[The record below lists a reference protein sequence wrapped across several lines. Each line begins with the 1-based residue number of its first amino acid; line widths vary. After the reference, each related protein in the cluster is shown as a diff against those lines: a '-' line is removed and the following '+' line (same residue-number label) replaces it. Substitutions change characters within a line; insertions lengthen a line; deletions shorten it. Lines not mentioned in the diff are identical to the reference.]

1 MMWQIAI
8 GYKRWWIRMHNF
20 WNGKKYSSWWF
31 YNVKQCHYVKV
42 WIIIVHD
49 HAILKVS
56 NIESLK
62 KMKKEKVIVILYY
75 IRSGFEYFILIRL
88 FQMVSY
94 IFIIYLKHYHIIL
107 ILKMNNFSTNFN
119 IKIQKIKH
127 WLHLLWFL

>member
-1 MMWQIAI
+1 M
-8 GYKRWWIRMHNF
+8 
-20 WNGKKYSSWWF
+20 
-31 YNVKQCHYVKV
+31 

-94 IFIIYLKHYHIIL
+94 TFIIYLKHYHIIL

-119 IKIQKIKH
+119 IKI
-127 WLHLLWFL
+127 